1 MNIGV
6 FSVAVAGIFLA
17 AFVLVGIKRGW
28 IK

>member
-6 FSVAVAGIFLA
+6 ASVMIAGVVLMI
-17 AFVLVGIKRGW
+17 FVLIGIKRGW

>member
-6 FSVAVAGIFLA
+6 ACVIAVGVFFR
-17 AFVLVGIKRGW
+17 AFVLIGIKRGW